1 MCDNYARSSLTFK
14 TKIINKLHE
23 HSILNK
29 KISQNIRKKRREN
42 PN

>member
-1 MCDNYARSSLTFK
+1 MLAAVLTFE

-29 KISQNIRKKRREN
+29 KIAKTLEKKRREN